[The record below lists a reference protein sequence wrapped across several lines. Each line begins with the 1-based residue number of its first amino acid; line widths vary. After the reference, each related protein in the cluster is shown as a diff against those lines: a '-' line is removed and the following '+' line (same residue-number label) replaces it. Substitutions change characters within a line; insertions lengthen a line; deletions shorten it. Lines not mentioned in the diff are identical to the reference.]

1 VIDYGYYETMNDLVR
16 SINTSLKKD
25 IGNDNIR
32 LTYNA
37 RTEKATVHLK
47 NGYQLII
54 RGRMSI
60 IFGFGGKEIKIVK
73 TTTSPY
79 VTDLH
84 GLMTIYVYC
93 HIVQPQ
99 IVGDTNAK
107 LLRSVPV
114 EGKMGDGVT
123 KTFTNIQYVTVQT
136 KFFEDIEIILRDD
149 TGDPVSFERG
159 KVLATLHFRQKNYF
173 A

>member
-1 VIDYGYYETMNDLVR
+1 MSPFPAMLPFQYFLITKTTSYRVKLPQAIDLNGNWEVGLYSITYPHTWYNLQKHENHIYYSADGYIFLTLVIDYGYYETMNDLVK

-54 RGRMSI
+54 RGRMSF

-73 TTTSPY
+73 TTTSP
-79 VTDLH
+79 
-84 GLMTIYVYC
+84 
-93 HIVQPQ
+93 
-99 IVGDTNAK
+99 
-107 LLRSVPV
+107 
-114 EGKMGDGVT
+114 
-123 KTFTNIQYVTVQT
+123 
-136 KFFEDIEIILRDD
+136 
-149 TGDPVSFERG
+149 
-159 KVLATLHFRQKNYF
+159 
-173 A
+173 